1 MKNSSAQKE
10 TPMKSI
16 CVSVLLML
24 LLPCLIFGQAKPTA
38 GQNVIQEIAALEN
51 AWAEAAIKHD
61 VLWFERNIADGFVMT
76 DEDGVMTDKAAI
88 LQWVKGKLNNYSSF
102 FHENLKVKVYGDT
115 AIATGIASIKGTFK
129 GKDSTGKYPWTDTF
143 VKVGGKWQ
151 CVASHNSKLPSK

>member
-1 MKNSSAQKE
+1 MRNIIA
-10 TPMKSI
+10 
-16 CVSVLLML
+16 SVIVVI

-38 GQNVIQEIAALEN
+38 GQNVAQEITALEN
-51 AWAEAAIKHD
+51 AWAEATVKHD

-76 DEDGVMTDKAAI
+76 DEDGVMTDKPAI

-102 FHENLKVKVYGDT
+102 SHENLKVKVYGDT

-129 GKDSTGKYPWTDTF
+129 GKDATGKYPWTDTF